1 MRGDKI
7 KMTKEQEMLKVKND
21 YDVNQ
26 IKSLNGLEAVRKR
39 PGMYIGSTSQ
49 SGIDQLVYEV
59 IDNSIDEYT
68 AGFGENIT
76 IHVHKDGTV
85 TSTDE
90 GRGIPVGTHPEWKNK
105 DGSPQDTLTGILTR
119 LHAGGKF
126 GGDSG
131 YKCFVEN
138 SPVITSK
145 GVKKIS
151 EVVVGCRVKNCYNE
165 SDEVSEVYSYDYD
178 GDVNSIV
185 LKNDKKLSA
194 INGHYVLIKR
204 NDTLYWEKIE
214 NVTKEDFL
222 IELED
227 TDDVEQL
234 KKEIPIYDKV
244 KF

>member
-1 MRGDKI
+1 
-7 KMTKEQEMLKVKND
+7 MTKEQEMLKVKND

-26 IKSLNGLEAVRKR
+26 ITSLNGLEAVRKR
-39 PGMYIGSTSQ
+39 PGMYVGSTSQ

-76 IHVHKDGTV
+76 VHVYKDGTV
-85 TSTDE
+85 SSVDE
-90 GRGIPVGTHPEWKNK
+90 GRGIPVGKHPEWQNA
-105 DGSPQDTLTGILTR
+105 DGTPQDTLTGILTR

-138 SPVITSK
+138 SPVVTSK
-145 GVKKIS
+145 GIKKIN
-151 EVVVGCRVKNCYNE
+151 EVVVGSQVKNCYNE
-165 SDEVSEVYSYDYD
+165 PDEVSEVYAYDYD
-178 GDVNSIV
+178 GDINAITLS
-185 LKNDKKLSA
+185 NGKKLSA
-194 INGHYVLIKR
+194 INGHYLLINR

-214 NVTKEDFL
+214 NVTKNDSVVELEESDD
-222 IELED
+222 IEL
-227 TDDVEQL
+227 L